1 MHGAGTGRCYATQSA
16 TPYVLWERDAYRK
29 CAWANKFDAA
39 KADAQAAK
47 DTAAAKAI
55 ADKAKLDA
63 TAKATDEKCV
73 ADAGYEPGSL
83 QPRPATL
90 NAGGKAADAV
100 ALAKCPVNQACLT
113 GATVTA
119 ATPSAPAV
127 MDKAKLALCPQA
139 AACLRQAGTNTKSR
153 DACLK

>member
-1 MHGAGTGRCYATQSA
+1 VQGEGTGRCYATQSA

-29 CAWANKFDAA
+29 CAWANKYDAT

-47 DTAAAKAI
+47 DTAAAKAV
-55 ADKAKLDA
+55 ADKAKQDA

-90 NAGGKAADAV
+90 NAGGKAADPA
-100 ALAKCPVNQACLT
+100 ALAQCPVNKDCVT
-113 GATVTA
+113 KATVTA
-119 ATPSAPAV
+119 ATSTKPAV

-139 AACLRQAGTNTKSR
+139 AACLRQAGPVTASR